1 MTRKHTGILILILL
15 ALLLCACGNKEKYE
29 PFTPLSKATISPERD
44 AAVQSAANS
53 GANAPAKQPAPE
65 TAPTEEPE
73 VLPTFDE
80 NSFFSEIGTDPK
92 AADEDP
98 FGVEPT
104 ATSKP
109 KKSKA
114 TAEPAPAEPTAKPK
128 KSKATAEPVAAEPTA
143 KPKKAKATAAPV
155 PAEPTAVRPYDPN
168 IMMYGKDSEGRTTY
182 TLQDGEDLICIGRRF
197 DVRLTQLLSLN
208 GFSAPEDAKTGAVIT
223 LPDDPE
229 SWSQQD
235 GYGRRRLN
243 PHPALVNP
251 RESDNLFSLACAFGD
266 VLPEDIATAN
276 KLVLG
281 EPIPTGMQV
290 SIP

>member
-1 MTRKHTGILILILL
+1 MTRKHTGILILILMV
-15 ALLLCACGNKEKYE
+15 LLLCACGSKEKYE

-53 GANAPAKQPAPE
+53 GGNAPAKQPVPE
-65 TAPTEEPE
+65 AEPTEEPE

-80 NSFFSEIGTDPK
+80 NSFFSEIGTDSNT
-92 AADEDP
+92 ADENP
-98 FGVEPT
+98 FSVEPT
-104 ATSKP
+104 AAAKP
-109 KKSKA
+109 KKAKA
-114 TAEPAPAEPTAKPK
+114 TAEPAPAEPTA
-128 KSKATAEPVAAEPTA
+128 EPVSAEPTA
-143 KPKKAKATAAPV
+143 EPKKAKPTATPV
-155 PAEPTAVRPYDPN
+155 PAEPTAVKSYDPN
-168 IMMYGKDSEGRTTY
+168 IMMYGRDSEGRTTY

-197 DVRLTQLLSLN
+197 DVKLTQLLELN
-208 GFSAPEDAKTGAVIT
+208 GLSAPEDAKTGSVIT
-223 LPDDPE
+223 LPNDPE
-229 SWSQQD
+229 SWSQKD
-235 GYGRRRLN
+235 GYGKRRLN

-281 EPIPTGMQV
+281 ESIPTGMQV